1 MITQSNSVKP
11 AQSQWSLFHATVKGQ
26 SEETVVLETAEGV
39 VTAATAFSCLVRP
52 APGDLVLA
60 SSYEQTYYVLTVLER
75 QTTSDMQCTFPG
87 NVSFNAPRG
96 SIQVASADSLNLTSA
111 LKTRI
116 VSPENA
122 LTGKHTIITGDT
134 LETATRETKFNTGS
148 FTVVADAVDTIAH
161 RISQRAS
168 TVMRRVE
175 GVETLNIGNLVQT
188 VRKSFT
194 SRSHHTVLTAKDEMR
209 IDGER
214 INMG

>member
-1 MITQSNSVKP
+1 MIAQSNYVQP
-11 AQSQWSLFHATVKGQ
+11 TQSQWTLFHATVKGQ

-39 VTAATAFSCLVRP
+39 VTATTAFSCLVRP
-52 APGDLVLA
+52 AAGDLVLA
-60 SSYEQTYYVLTVLER
+60 GSYEQTYYVLAVLER
-75 QTTSDMQCTFPG
+75 RTTSDMQCTFPG

-96 SIQVASADSLNLTSA
+96 NIQVASAGSLNLSSA

-122 LTGKHTIITGDT
+122 LTGRHTTITGDT
-134 LETATRETKFNTGS
+134 LETTTRETKFNTRS
-148 FTVVADAVDTIAH
+148 FTVVADAVDTIAR

-175 GVETLNIGNLVQT
+175 GVETLNIGNLIQT